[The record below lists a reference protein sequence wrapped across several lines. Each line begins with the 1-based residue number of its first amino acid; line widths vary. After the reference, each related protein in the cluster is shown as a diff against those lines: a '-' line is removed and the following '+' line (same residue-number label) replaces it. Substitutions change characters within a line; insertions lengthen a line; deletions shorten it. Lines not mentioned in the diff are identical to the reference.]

1 VIGSEEIMKIALR
14 VVGALATALVVT
26 HVHAQQAYPTR
37 PIRLIT
43 PYAPGGSS
51 TIVSRIV
58 GQRLTENWGQSVI
71 IDNRPG
77 GNTIIGTQAAARA
90 NPDGYTVLFHNTTFV
105 LNYLTIKKL
114 PYDSIKDFMPVANI
128 YSNETML
135 AVHSS
140 IPSNTLQEFIAYAKA
155 RPDALNHG
163 TAGTGGLSRIRIE
176 MFGLL
181 TGAKIKNI
189 SYKGTGPVVGDLV
202 GGHIQLGLVPPITV
216 APYIAQGKLKGLAVT
231 GRQRLSALPQV
242 PTFAEAGLAAYNVT
256 SWNGLFFPAGTPKS
270 IVDRMSAEIAK
281 VLAVPDVKEKLA
293 SQGAEPWYADPTQFA
308 AIIKDDIVRY
318 ARIIKEAN
326 IQMEE

>member
-1 VIGSEEIMKIALR
+1 MNIALR
-14 VVGALATALVVT
+14 IFCAAALVSV
-26 HVHAQQAYPTR
+26 VLSAHAQTGYSAR

-58 GQRLTENWGQSVI
+58 TQKLTEHWGQSVI
-71 IDNRPG
+71 VDNRPG

-105 LNYLTIKKL
+105 LNHLTIKKL
-114 PYDSIKDFMPVANI
+114 PYDSLRDFIPVANI
-128 YSNETML
+128 YSNETLL
-135 AVHSS
+135 AVHGSL
-140 IPSNTLQEFIAYAKA
+140 PVNTLQEFIAYAKA

-176 MFGLL
+176 MFDLI
-181 TGAKIKNI
+181 TGTRIKNI

-216 APYIAQGKLKGLAVT
+216 AGYIDQGKVKGLAVT
-231 GRQRLSALPQV
+231 GNRRLGALPQV
-242 PTFAEAGLAAYNVT
+242 PTFIEAGLPAYNVT
-256 SWNGLFFPAGTPKS
+256 SWNGLFFPAGTPKA

-281 VLAVPDVKEKLA
+281 VLALNDVKEKLA
-293 SQGAEPWYADPTQFA
+293 SQGAEPSYADPAQFA
-308 AIIKDDIVRY
+308 VIVKDDVTRY

-326 IQMEE
+326 IQMDE